1 MATKAKFKWSEINS
15 SNPMFSM
22 ARTTIETAF
31 YGNNVEQ
38 IKSLAESYKLAK
50 NAPGT
55 IVTDIMV

>member
-38 IKSLAESYKLAK
+38 IKSLAES
-50 NAPGT
+50 
-55 IVTDIMV
+55 